1 MTQDL
6 RHTKMIIWSPHV
18 DQLLP
23 NQTKTFFESYK
34 QYIEVRAWNY
44 SQQIIGT
51 PWEKDPF
58 FGDHALV
65 QKHLDTSATYADI
78 VRLLLLHN
86 YGGLW
91 MDDDVIFLQDWYR
104 LLAISYQFVPRWNN
118 NHVLYMLPKSK
129 LTTRL
134 LQVATTIPMNAQD

>member
-1 MTQDL
+1 MSATPDHTSVEYSVVDPAQDL

-86 YGGLW
+86 YGGE
-91 MDDDVIFLQDWYR
+91 
-104 LLAISYQFVPRWNN
+104 P
-118 NHVLYMLPKSK
+118 LP
-129 LTTRL
+129 
-134 LQVATTIPMNAQD
+134 